1 MKCQTF
7 IVFVVSPAL
16 VFFWP
21 LEMAGVLLLLWP
33 LGSIFLYVLH
43 STRNHNML
51 CQYSEALGRPGK
63 GIHSYRIEL
72 FGVDLAAVDLL
83 MTAAAAVLFGWL
95 LFGWDLLAMVVLF
108 FVLWWV
114 GIVLHFVFCVK
125 TPITELI
132 LPEGVSIQDELMERK
147 LI

>member
-1 MKCQTF
+1 MQRLTF
-7 IVFVVSPAL
+7 TVLAVGLTLIYI
-16 VFFWP
+16 WP
-21 LEMAGVLLLLWP
+21 LEMAGVLLALWP
-33 LGSIFLYVLH
+33 LGVIFLYIMQT
-43 STRNHNML
+43 TRNHNML

-95 LFGWDLLAMVVLF
+95 LFGWDLLAMIVLF

-132 LPEGVSIQDELMERK
+132 LPEGVSIPDELMERK